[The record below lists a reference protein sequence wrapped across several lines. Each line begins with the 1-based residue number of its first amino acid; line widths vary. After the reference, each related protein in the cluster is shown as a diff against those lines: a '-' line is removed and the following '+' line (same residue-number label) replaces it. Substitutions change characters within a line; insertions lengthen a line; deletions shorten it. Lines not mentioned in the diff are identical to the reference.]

1 MLATSLLSL
10 VLLALAGV
18 LLDSHRREWAVA
30 RVEKEGD
37 DYRFA
42 RRRLV
47 RRSSTT
53 AAIAVVGVLVVLW
66 PLVPREPFW
75 VAGYLAGLV
84 SLTGI
89 IFLLGVSD
97 AWASGRYYQTEGRR
111 RLADEARALAQLVE
125 AQRKAQHATQDPT
138 ANDAE
143 GNLR

>member
-42 RRRLV
+42 HRRLV

-53 AAIAVVGVLVVLW
+53 AAIAVVGVLVALW

-75 VAGYLAGLV
+75 VAGYLAALV

-111 RLADEARALAQLVE
+111 RLADEARSLAQLVE
-125 AQRKAQHATQDPT
+125 SQRLAQRKAQEQTATDV
-138 ANDAE
+138 E
-143 GNLR
+143 GKS

>member
-42 RRRLV
+42 RRRVV
-47 RRSSTT
+47 RRSLTT
-53 AAIAVVGVLVVLW
+53 AAIAIVGVLVALW

-75 VAGYLAGLV
+75 VASYLAGLV
-84 SLTGI
+84 SLAGI
-89 IFLLGVSD
+89 IFLLGVGD
-97 AWASGRYYQTEGRR
+97 AWASGRYYRTEGRR
-111 RLADEARALAQLVE
+111 RLADEARSLAQLVE

-138 ANDAE
+138 ATDAE
-143 GNLR
+143 GKRR